1 MIKRKLSKTSEFK
14 KVFSEGRRI
23 EGKNLI
29 IFILKNDYDFNRLGT
44 IVKKETGKAAVRN
57 KIKRRLKEA
66 GRRLNKKLLPGYD
79 IIVLPKNNIRE
90 SSYFEICYDLERLFI
105 KGNCFYKKEEANR
118 RLKPIQRKSM
128 PFLKEKKKQ

>member
-29 IFILKNDYDFNRLGT
+29 IFILKNDYDFNRLGI
-44 IVKKETGKAAVRN
+44 IVKKETGKAVIRN

-66 GRRLNKKLLPGYD
+66 NRLLNKKLPPGYD
-79 IIVLPKNNIRE
+79 IIVLAKNNIKE
-90 SSYFEICYDLERLFI
+90 SDYFEICHDLEIL
-105 KGNCFYKKEEANR
+105 FYKGK
-118 RLKPIQRKSM
+118 M
-128 PFLKEKKKQ
+128 FL

>member
-29 IFILKNDYDFNRLGT
+29 IFILKNDYDFNRLGI
-44 IVKKETGKAAVRN
+44 IVKKETGKAVIRN

-66 GRRLNKKLLPGYD
+66 NRLLNKKLLPGYD
-79 IIVLPKNNIRE
+79 IIVLAKNNIKE
-90 SSYFEICYDLERLFI
+90 SDYFEICHDLEIL
-105 KGNCFYKKEEANR
+105 FYKGK
-118 RLKPIQRKSM
+118 L
-128 PFLKEKKKQ
+128 FL